1 MDRFSLNEMK
11 QKEEKYDFYEI
22 PWRVTPDGWMRI
34 AHCEK
39 YWLDINQADGS
50 QRLVDKVTNEILVS

>member
-1 MDRFSLNEMK
+1 MK